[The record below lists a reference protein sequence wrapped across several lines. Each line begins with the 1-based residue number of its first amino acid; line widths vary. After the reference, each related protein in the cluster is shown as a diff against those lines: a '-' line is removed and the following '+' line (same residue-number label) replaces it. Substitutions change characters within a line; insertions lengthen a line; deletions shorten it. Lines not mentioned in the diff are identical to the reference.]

1 MKEEFNSSQKAD
13 TLNTLECN
21 IGGIKTYMNT
31 ENIRNV
37 VILGH
42 QGSGKTSL
50 VESLA
55 FVSKLIPQKGEVEK
69 KTTLSDYT
77 PDEQRRG
84 TSIQTAIV
92 PLNYNGYKI
101 NVIDIPGNDDFI
113 SEAIGV
119 NGVVKGAVLVIDASV
134 GVQVGTV
141 KHYKMLRRK
150 GVPTFI
156 FVNKMDKEDVD
167 FEEVLMEIRDQLGKE
182 VVSFCYPLGHE
193 KSFDGFA
200 NAVDLK
206 AHIFNGKECVEAEI
220 YPDKRDKILELHNTI
235 VEEVAK
241 TDDAL
246 LEKFFNGEDFTK
258 EEIRSSLRVGVL
270 SGEIT
275 PLIVGS
281 ALKNIGVQTLLN
293 MFISYL
299 PKPNDLKPLEAHDE
313 NGKEKVVPTSVDA
326 PFSAYVFKTIVDP
339 YAGTVNLAKVCSG
352 VLHVGDEV
360 YVNGGTQRVS
370 MLYQM
375 TGKKLD
381 SVNEVIAGDIC
392 ALTRLEKVCSG
403 DTLSSPKSITVFKPN
418 KYPTAVIFKAI
429 VLNNKNDESKL
440 GPALAKMQLED
451 PALEVKRNNETKQ
464 LLLGGLSESHIAY
477 ALEKLKTLYKVELT
491 TEKMKIV
498 YRESIKGTAEG
509 DGRYVKQSGGSGF
522 YGVVKMRFEPA
533 EENVF
538 AEEVFGGS
546 VPKNYFPAVEKGF
559 FEALNSGLLAGFPV
573 IGVKGVLIDGK
584 YHPVDSNEQAFKM
597 AGILAFKD
605 AYLKCRP
612 IILEPIMRVKI
623 NVESRFTGS
632 ILSDLNTRRAR
643 IQNIE
648 EKEHGSQEIEA
659 LVPEAEIID
668 YVTQLKSIT
677 QASGFFNREFEAYE
691 ELPEYLKDKVIAE
704 NKITQ

>member
-1 MKEEFNSSQKAD
+1 MK
-13 TLNTLECN
+13 
-21 IGGIKTYMNT
+21 T

-37 VILGH
+37 VLLGH

-55 FVSKLIPQKGEVEK
+55 LQTKLIPQKGEVEK
-69 KTTLSDYT
+69 KNTLSDYT
-77 PDEQRRG
+77 PEEQRRG
-84 TSIQTAIV
+84 GSIQTAVI
-92 PLNYNGYKI
+92 PLEYNGYKI
-101 NVIDIPGNDDFI
+101 NLLDIPGNDDFI

-119 NGVVKGAVLVIDASV
+119 AGVVKGAILVIDASV

-141 KHYKMLRRK
+141 KHYKLLRKK
-150 GVPTFI
+150 GVPTFV

-167 FEEVLMEIRDQLGKE
+167 FEAVIEDIREKLGKE

-220 YPDKRDKILELHNTI
+220 YPDKRDKVLELHNTI

-241 TDDAL
+241 TNDEL
-246 LEKFFNGEDFTK
+246 LEKFFNGEEFTLQ
-258 EEIRSSLRVGVL
+258 EIRESLRVGVL
-270 SGEIT
+270 GGEIT

-293 MFISYL
+293 MFINYL
-299 PKPNDLKPLEAHDE
+299 PSPSDLKPLEAHDE
-313 NGKEKVVPTSVDA
+313 FGKEKVVPTDVNE
-326 PFSAYVFKTIVDP
+326 PFSAYVFKTVVDP
-339 YAGTVNLAKVCSG
+339 YAGVVNLIKVCSG

-370 MLYQM
+370 MLYTM
-375 TGKKLD
+375 CGKKMD
-381 SVNEVIAGDIC
+381 SANEIIAGDIG
-392 ALTRLEKVCSG
+392 AITRLEKVKSG
-403 DTLSSPKSITVFKPN
+403 DSLSNPKSITVFKPV
-418 KYPTAVIFKAI
+418 KYPTAVIYKAI
-429 VLNNKNDESKL
+429 VLENKNDESKL

-451 PALEVKRNNETKQ
+451 PALDVKRNNETKQ
-464 LLLGGLSESHIAY
+464 LLLGGLSDSHINY
-477 ALEKLKTLYKVELT
+477 ALEKLKNLYKINLT
-491 TEKMKIV
+491 TEKMKII
-498 YRESIKGTAEG
+498 YRESIRGTAEG

-522 YGVVKMRFEPA
+522 YGVVKMRFEPND
-533 EENVF
+533 ENVF
-538 AEEVFGGS
+538 AEEVFGGA

-559 FEALNSGLLAGFPV
+559 MEALNSGLLAGFPV

-612 IILEPIMRVKI
+612 VILEPIMRIRV
-623 NVESRFTGS
+623 NAESKYTGN

-668 YVTQLKSIT
+668 YVTQLKSLT
-677 QASGFFNREFEAYE
+677 QASGFFNREFVAYE
-691 ELPEYLKDKVIAE
+691 DVPEYLKDKVIAE
-704 NKITQ
+704 NKIQNN

>member
-1 MKEEFNSSQKAD
+1 MD
-13 TLNTLECN
+13 TQQ
-21 IGGIKTYMNT
+21 
-31 ENIRNV
+31 IRNV

-50 VESLA
+50 VEALA
-55 FVSKLIPQKGEVEK
+55 YETKLIPAKGEVEK
-69 KTTLSDYT
+69 KTTISDYS
-77 PDEQRRG
+77 PDEQKRG
-84 TSIQTAIV
+84 SSIQTAVI
-92 PLNYNGYKI
+92 PLNYQGYKI
-101 NVIDIPGNDDFI
+101 NLIDIPGNDDFI

-119 NGVVKGAVLVIDASV
+119 VGVVKGAVLVVDASV

-141 KHYKMLRRK
+141 KHYNLLKKK
-150 GVPTFI
+150 GVPTFL

-167 FEEVLMEIRDQLGKE
+167 FEAVLAEIREKLGAN
-182 VVSFCYPLGHE
+182 VVSFCYPLG
-193 KSFDGFA
+193 KAKGFDGFA

-206 AHIFNGKECVEAEI
+206 AHIYNGKECVEAEI

-246 LEKFFNGEDFTK
+246 LEKFFNGETFTL
-258 EEIRSSLRVGVL
+258 EEIRTSLRTGVL
-270 SGEIT
+270 SGDIT

-281 ALKNIGVQTLLN
+281 ATNNIGIQTLLN
-293 MFISYL
+293 MFVSYL
-299 PKPNDLKPLEAHDE
+299 PRPNDLKPLEAQDE
-313 NGKEKVVPTSVDA
+313 NGKEKVVPTDVKE

-339 YAGTVNLAKVCSG
+339 YAGTVNIIKVCSG
-352 VLHVGDEV
+352 VLHVGDDV
-360 YVNGGTQRVS
+360 YVNGATQRVS
-370 MLYQM
+370 MLFNM

-381 SVNEVIAGDIC
+381 NIQELCAGDIG
-392 ALTRLEKVCSG
+392 AVTRLEKVKSG
-403 DTLSSPKSITVFKPN
+403 DTLSSPKNITVFKPV

-429 VLNNKNDESKL
+429 VLANKNDESKL

-451 PALEVKRNNETKQ
+451 PCLEVKRNNETKQ
-464 LLLGGLSESHIAY
+464 LLLGGLSDSHINFAV
-477 ALEKLKTLYKVELT
+477 EKLKTTYKIDLT
-491 TEKMKIV
+491 TEKMKVI
-498 YRESIKGTAEG
+498 YRESIKGKAEG

-533 EENVF
+533 QENEF
-538 AEEVFGGS
+538 AEEVFGGA

-559 FEALNSGLLAGFPV
+559 FEALQTGLLAGFPV

-605 AYLKCRP
+605 AYMKCKP
-612 IILEPIMRVKI
+612 IILEPIMRVKVNI
-623 NVESRFTGS
+623 ESRFTGS
-632 ILSDLNTRRAR
+632 VLSDLNTRRAR

-648 EKEHGSQEIEA
+648 EKDHGNQEIEA
-659 LVPEAEIID
+659 LIPEAEIID

-677 QASGFFNREFEAYE
+677 QASGFYNREFEGYE
-691 ELPEYLKDKVIAE
+691 EVPEYLKDRVIAE
-704 NKITQ
+704 NKVNNQ

>member
-1 MKEEFNSSQKAD
+1 MK
-13 TLNTLECN
+13 
-21 IGGIKTYMNT
+21 T

-69 KTTLSDYT
+69 KNTLSDYT

-84 TSIQTAIV
+84 GSIQTAVI
-92 PLNYNGYKI
+92 PMEYNGYKI
-101 NVIDIPGNDDFI
+101 NLLDIPGNDDFI

-119 NGVVKGAVLVIDASV
+119 VGVVKGAVLVIDASV

-141 KHYKMLRRK
+141 KHYNLLRRK
-150 GVPTFI
+150 GIPTFVY
-156 FVNKMDKEDVD
+156 VNKMDKEEVD
-167 FEEVLMEIRDQLGKE
+167 FEAVLEDIREKLGKE

-193 KSFDGFA
+193 KQFDGFA

-206 AHIFNGKECVEAEI
+206 AHIYNGKECVEAEI

-246 LEKFFNGEDFTK
+246 LEKFFNGEEFSLQ
-258 EEIRSSLRVGVL
+258 EIRESLRVGVL
-270 SGEIT
+270 AGDIT

-299 PKPNDLKPLEAHDE
+299 PNPNDLKPLEAHDE
-313 NGKEKVVPTSVDA
+313 AGKEKVVPTDVNE
-326 PFSAYVFKTIVDP
+326 PLSAYIFKTVVDP
-339 YAGTVNLAKVCSG
+339 YAGAVSLVKVCSG
-352 VLHVGDEV
+352 VLHVGDDV
-360 YVNGGTQRVS
+360 AVNGGATQRVS
-370 MLYQM
+370 MLYTM

-381 SVNEVIAGDIC
+381 SVNELVAGDIG
-392 ALTRLEKVCSG
+392 AITRLERVKTG
-403 DTLSSPKSITVFKPN
+403 DSLSSPKNITIFKPV
-418 KYPTAVIFKAI
+418 KFPTAVIYKAI
-429 VLNNKNDESKL
+429 ILENKNDESKL

-451 PALEVKRNNETKQ
+451 PSLDVKRNNETKQ
-464 LLLGGLSESHIAY
+464 LLLGGLSDSHINY
-477 ALEKLKTLYKVELT
+477 AIEKLKTTYKIGLT
-491 TEKMKIV
+491 TEKMKVI

-522 YGVVKMRFEPA
+522 YGVVKMRFEPND
-533 EENVF
+533 ENVF
-538 AEEVFGGS
+538 AEEIFGGA

-573 IGVKGVLIDGK
+573 IGVKGVLVDGK

-623 NVESRFTGS
+623 HAETKYTGN

-648 EKEHGSQEIEA
+648 EKEHGTQEIEA

-677 QASGFFNREFEAYE
+677 QASGFFNREFVDYE

-704 NKITQ
+704 NKINNQQ

>member
-1 MKEEFNSSQKAD
+1 MK
-13 TLNTLECN
+13 
-21 IGGIKTYMNT
+21 T

-55 FVSKLIPQKGEVEK
+55 YVSKLIPAKGEVEK
-69 KTTLSDYT
+69 KNTLSDYT
-77 PDEQRRG
+77 PEEQKKG
-84 TSIQTAIV
+84 GSIQTSVI
-92 PLNYNGYKI
+92 PLEYEGYKV
-101 NVIDIPGNDDFI
+101 NLIDIPGNDDFI
-113 SEAIGV
+113 SETIGV
-119 NGVVKGAVLVIDASV
+119 TGVVKGAVLVVDASV
-134 GVQVGTV
+134 GVQVGTI
-141 KHYKMLRRK
+141 KHFNQLKKK

-156 FVNKMDKEDVD
+156 FVNKMDKEDVE
-167 FEEVLMEIRDQLGKE
+167 FELVLEEIREKLGKE
-182 VVSFCYPLGHE
+182 VISFCYPLGHD
-193 KSFDGFA
+193 KAFDGFA

-206 AHIFNGKECVEAEI
+206 AHIYNGKECVDAEI
-220 YPDKRDKILELHNTI
+220 YPDKRAKILELHNTI

-241 TDDAL
+241 TNDEL
-246 LEKFFNGEDFTK
+246 LEKFFNGEEFSQQ
-258 EEIRSSLRVGVL
+258 EIREALRVGVL
-270 SGEIT
+270 KGELT

-281 ALKNIGVQTLLN
+281 ATKNIGIQTLLK

-299 PKPNDLKPLEAHDE
+299 PNPTDLKPLEAHDE
-313 NGKEKVVPTSVDA
+313 AGNDKIVPTNVNE

-339 YAGTVNLAKVCSG
+339 YAGTINLLKVCSG
-352 VLHVGDEV
+352 VLKVGDEV
-360 YVNGGTQRVS
+360 YVNGSTQRVS

-381 SVNEVIAGDIC
+381 SVNEIIAGDIG
-392 ALTRLEKVCSG
+392 AVTRLEKVSSG
-403 DTLSSPKSITVFKPN
+403 DSLSSPKSVTIYKPV

-429 VLNNKNDESKL
+429 ILANKNDESKL

-464 LLLGGLSESHIAY
+464 LLLGGLSDSHIAY
-477 ALEKLKTLYKVELT
+477 ALEKLKSVYKIDLT
-491 TEKMKIV
+491 TEKMKII

-538 AEEVFGGS
+538 AEEIFGGS

-559 FEALNSGLLAGFPV
+559 FEALQSGLLAGFPV
-573 IGVKGVLIDGK
+573 IGVKGVLVDGK

-605 AYLKCRP
+605 AYMKCKP
-612 IILEPIMRVKI
+612 IILEPIMRIKVNI
-623 NVESRFTGS
+623 ESKYTGN

-648 EKEHGSQEIEA
+648 EKEHGYQEIEA

-668 YVTQLKSIT
+668 YVTQLKSLT
-677 QASGFFNREFEAYE
+677 QASGFFNREFVNYE
-691 ELPEYLKDKVIAE
+691 EVPEYLKDRVIQE
-704 NKITQ
+704 NAVKQ

>member
-1 MKEEFNSSQKAD
+1 MK
-13 TLNTLECN
+13 
-21 IGGIKTYMNT
+21 T

-55 FVSKLIPQKGEVEK
+55 YVSKLIPAKGEVEK
-69 KTTLSDYT
+69 KNTLSDYT
-77 PDEQRRG
+77 PEEQKKG
-84 TSIQTAIV
+84 GSIQTSII
-92 PLNYNGYKI
+92 PLQYEGYKV
-101 NVIDIPGNDDFI
+101 NLIDIPGNDDFI
-113 SEAIGV
+113 SETIGV
-119 NGVVKGAVLVIDASV
+119 TGVVKGAVLVVDASV
-134 GVQVGTV
+134 GVQVGTI
-141 KHYKMLRRK
+141 KHFNQLKKK

-156 FVNKMDKEDVD
+156 FVNKMDKEDVE
-167 FEEVLMEIRDQLGKE
+167 FELVLEEIREKLGKE
-182 VVSFCYPLGHE
+182 VISFCYPLGHD
-193 KSFDGFA
+193 KAFDGFA

-206 AHIFNGKECVEAEI
+206 AHIYNGKECVDAEI
-220 YPDKRDKILELHNTI
+220 YPDKRAKILELHNTI

-241 TDDAL
+241 TNDEL
-246 LEKFFNGEDFTK
+246 LEKFFNGEEFSQQ
-258 EEIRSSLRVGVL
+258 EIREALRVGVL
-270 SGEIT
+270 KGELT

-281 ALKNIGVQTLLN
+281 ATKNIGIQTLLK

-299 PKPNDLKPLEAHDE
+299 PNPNDLKPLEAHDE
-313 NGKEKVVPTSVDA
+313 AGNDKVVPTDVNE

-339 YAGTVNLAKVCSG
+339 YAGTINLLKVCSG
-352 VLHVGDEV
+352 VLKVGDEV
-360 YVNGGTQRVS
+360 YVNGSTQRVS

-381 SVNEVIAGDIC
+381 SVNEIIAGDIG
-392 ALTRLEKVCSG
+392 AVTRLEKVSSG
-403 DTLSSPKSITVFKPN
+403 DSLSSPKSVTIYKPV

-429 VLNNKNDESKL
+429 ILANKNDESKL

-464 LLLGGLSESHIAY
+464 LLLGGLSDSHIAY
-477 ALEKLKTLYKVELT
+477 ALEKLKSVYKIDLT
-491 TEKMKIV
+491 TEKMKII

-538 AEEVFGGS
+538 AEEIFGGS

-559 FEALNSGLLAGFPV
+559 FEALQSGLLAGFPV
-573 IGVKGVLIDGK
+573 IGVKGVLVDGK

-605 AYLKCRP
+605 AYMKCKP
-612 IILEPIMRVKI
+612 IILEPIMRIKVNI
-623 NVESRFTGS
+623 ESKYTGN

-648 EKEHGSQEIEA
+648 EKEHGYQEIEA

-668 YVTQLKSIT
+668 YVTQLKSLT
-677 QASGFFNREFEAYE
+677 QASGFFNREFVNYE
-691 ELPEYLKDKVIAE
+691 EVPEYLKDQVIQE
-704 NKITQ
+704 NAVKQ

>member
-1 MKEEFNSSQKAD
+1 MK
-13 TLNTLECN
+13 
-21 IGGIKTYMNT
+21 T

-37 VILGH
+37 VILGQ

-55 FVSKLIPQKGEVEK
+55 YVAKLIPAKGEVEK
-69 KTTLSDYT
+69 KNTLSDYT
-77 PDEQRRG
+77 PDEQKRG
-84 TSIQTAIV
+84 GSIQTAVI
-92 PLNYNGYKI
+92 PLEYEGYKI
-101 NVIDIPGNDDFI
+101 NLIDIPGNDDFI
-113 SEAIGV
+113 SETIGV
-119 NGVVKGAVLVIDASV
+119 TGVVKGAVLVIDASV
-134 GVQVGTV
+134 GVQVGTI
-141 KHYKMLRRK
+141 KHFNHLKKK

-156 FVNKMDKEDVD
+156 FVNKMDKEDVE
-167 FEEVLMEIRDQLGKE
+167 FELVLEEIREKLGKE
-182 VVSFCYPLGHE
+182 VISFCYPLGHD
-193 KSFDGFA
+193 KAFDGFA

-206 AHIFNGKECVEAEI
+206 AHIYNGKECVDAEI
-220 YPDKRDKILELHNTI
+220 YPDKRAKILELHNTI

-241 TDDAL
+241 TNDEL
-246 LEKFFNGEDFTK
+246 LEKFFNGEEFSM
-258 EEIRSSLRVGVL
+258 EEIREALRVGVL
-270 SGEIT
+270 KGELT

-281 ALKNIGVQTLLN
+281 ATKNIGVQTLLS
-293 MFISYL
+293 MFINYL
-299 PKPNDLKPLEAHDE
+299 PNPNDLKPLEAHDE
-313 NGKEKVVPTSVDA
+313 AGNDKVVPTDVNQ
-326 PFSAYVFKTIVDP
+326 PFSAYVFKTVVDP
-339 YAGTVNLAKVCSG
+339 YAGTINLLKVCSG
-352 VLHVGDEV
+352 VLKVGDEV
-360 YVNGGTQRVS
+360 YVNGSSQRVS
-370 MLYQM
+370 MLYKM

-381 SVNEVIAGDIC
+381 AVNEIIAGDIG
-392 ALTRLEKVCSG
+392 AVTRLEKVSSG
-403 DTLSSPKSITVFKPN
+403 DSLSSPKSVTIYKPV

-429 VLNNKNDESKL
+429 VLANKNDESKL

-464 LLLGGLSESHIAY
+464 LLLGGLSDSHIAY
-477 ALEKLKTLYKVELT
+477 ALEKLKGVYKIDLT
-491 TEKMKIV
+491 TEKMKII

-538 AEEVFGGS
+538 AEEIFGGS

-559 FEALNSGLLAGFPV
+559 FEALQSGLLAGFPV
-573 IGVKGVLIDGK
+573 IGVKGVLVDGK

-612 IILEPIMRVKI
+612 IILEPIIRIKVNI
-623 NVESRFTGS
+623 ESKYTGN

-648 EKEHGSQEIEA
+648 EKEHGYQEIEA

-668 YVTQLKSIT
+668 YVTQLKSLT
-677 QASGFFNREFEAYE
+677 QASGFFNREFVAYE
-691 ELPEYLKDKVIAE
+691 ELPEYLKDKVIQE
-704 NKITQ
+704 NAIKQQQ

>member
-1 MKEEFNSSQKAD
+1 MKV
-13 TLNTLECN
+13 
-21 IGGIKTYMNT
+21 

-42 QGSGKTSL
+42 QSSGKTSL

-55 FVSKLIPQKGEVEK
+55 YVAKLIPQKGEVEK
-69 KTTLSDYT
+69 KNTLSDYS
-77 PDEQRRG
+77 PDEQKRG
-84 TSIQTAIV
+84 SSIQTAVI
-92 PLNYNGYKI
+92 PLRYGDYKI
-101 NVIDIPGNDDFI
+101 NLLDVPGNDDFI

-119 NGVVKGAVLVIDASV
+119 VGTVKGAVLVIDASI

-141 KHYKMLRRK
+141 KHYKLLRKK

-167 FEEVLMEIRDQLGKE
+167 FDKVLEEIREKLGKE
-182 VVSFCYPLGHE
+182 VISFCYPLGHE
-193 KSFDGFA
+193 KQFDGFA
-200 NAVDLK
+200 NAIDLK
-206 AHIFNGKECVEAEI
+206 AHIYNGKECVEAEI
-220 YPDKRDKILELHNTI
+220 YPDKRAKVLELHNTI
-235 VEEVAK
+235 AEEVAK

-246 LEKFFNGEDFTK
+246 LEKFFNGEEFTM
-258 EEIRSSLRVGVL
+258 EEIRHSLRVGVL
-270 SGEIT
+270 AGELT

-281 ALKNIGVQTLLN
+281 ALKNIGIQTLLN
-293 MFISYL
+293 MFINYL
-299 PKPNDLKPLEAHDE
+299 PNPNDLKPLEAKDE
-313 NGKEKVVPTSVDA
+313 NDKEKVVPTSVDE
-326 PFSAYVFKTIVDP
+326 PFSAYVFKTVVDP
-339 YAGTVNLAKVCSG
+339 YAGTINLIKVCSG

-360 YVNGGTQRVS
+360 YVNGTTQKVS
-370 MLYQM
+370 MLYEM

-381 SVNEVIAGDIC
+381 SANEIIAGDIG
-392 ALTRLEKVCSG
+392 AVTRLEKVASG
-403 DTLSSPKSITVFKPN
+403 DTLSSPKNITIFKPA

-429 VLNNKNDESKL
+429 VLSNKNDESKL
-440 GPALAKMQLED
+440 SPALAKMQLED

-477 ALEKLKTLYKVELT
+477 ALEKLNSVYKIALT
-491 TEKMKIV
+491 TEKMKII

-522 YGVVKMRFEPA
+522 YGVVKMRFEPS
-533 EENVF
+533 ENNEF
-538 AEEVFGGS
+538 AEEVFGGA

-573 IGVKGVLIDGK
+573 IGVRGVLVDGK

-605 AYLKCRP
+605 AYLKCKP
-612 IILEPIMRVKI
+612 IILEPIMRIKI
-623 NVESRFTGS
+623 NAESMYTGN

-648 EKEHGSQEIEA
+648 EKEHGTQEIEA

-668 YVTQLKSIT
+668 YVTKLKSLT
-677 QASGFFNREFEAYE
+677 QASGFFNREFEGYE
-691 ELPEYLKDKVIAE
+691 ELPEFLKEKVIAE
-704 NKITQ
+704 NKIQNN

>member
-1 MKEEFNSSQKAD
+1 MK
-13 TLNTLECN
+13 
-21 IGGIKTYMNT
+21 T

-55 FVSKLIPQKGEVEK
+55 YVAKLIPAKGEVEK
-69 KTTLSDYT
+69 KNTLSDYT
-77 PDEQRRG
+77 PDEQKRG
-84 TSIQTAIV
+84 GSIQTAVI
-92 PLNYNGYKI
+92 PLEYDGYKI
-101 NVIDIPGNDDFI
+101 NLIDIPGNDDFI
-113 SEAIGV
+113 SETIGV
-119 NGVVKGAVLVIDASV
+119 TGVVKGAVLVVDASV
-134 GVQVGTV
+134 GVQVGTI
-141 KHYKMLRRK
+141 KHFNQLKKK

-156 FVNKMDKEDVD
+156 YVNKMDKEDVE
-167 FEEVLMEIRDQLGKE
+167 FELVLEEIREKLGKE
-182 VVSFCYPLGHE
+182 VISFCYPLGHD

-206 AHIFNGKECVEAEI
+206 AHIYNGKECVDAEI
-220 YPDKRDKILELHNTI
+220 YPDKRAKILELHNTI

-241 TDDAL
+241 TNDEL
-246 LEKFFNGEDFTK
+246 LEKFFNGEEFSM
-258 EEIRSSLRVGVL
+258 EEIREALRVGVL
-270 SGEIT
+270 KGELT

-281 ALKNIGVQTLLN
+281 ATKNIGVQTLLK
-293 MFISYL
+293 MFINYL
-299 PKPNDLKPLEAHDE
+299 PNPNDLKPLEAHDE
-313 NGKEKVVPTSVDA
+313 AGNDKVVPTDVNQ
-326 PFSAYVFKTIVDP
+326 PFSAYVFKTVVDP
-339 YAGTVNLAKVCSG
+339 YAGTINLLKVCSG
-352 VLHVGDEV
+352 VLKVGDEV
-360 YVNGGTQRVS
+360 YVNGSAQRVS

-381 SVNEVIAGDIC
+381 SVTEIIAGDIG
-392 ALTRLEKVCSG
+392 AVTRLEKVASG
-403 DTLSSPKSITVFKPN
+403 DTLSSPKSVTIYKPV

-429 VLNNKNDESKL
+429 VLANKNDESKL

-464 LLLGGLSESHIAY
+464 LLLGGLSDSHIAY
-477 ALEKLKTLYKVELT
+477 ALEKLKGVYKIDLT
-491 TEKMKIV
+491 TEKMKII

-538 AEEVFGGS
+538 AEEIFGGS

-559 FEALNSGLLAGFPV
+559 FEALQSGLLAGFPV
-573 IGVKGVLIDGK
+573 IGVKGVLVDGK

-605 AYLKCRP
+605 AYMKCKP
-612 IILEPIMRVKI
+612 IILEPIIRIKV
-623 NVESRFTGS
+623 NVESKYTGN

-648 EKEHGSQEIEA
+648 EKEHGYQEIEA

-668 YVTQLKSIT
+668 YVTQLKSLT
-677 QASGFFNREFEAYE
+677 QASGFFNREFVAYE
-691 ELPEYLKDKVIAE
+691 ELPEYLKDKVIQE
-704 NKITQ
+704 NAVKQQ

>member
-1 MKEEFNSSQKAD
+1 MK
-13 TLNTLECN
+13 
-21 IGGIKTYMNT
+21 T

-55 FVSKLIPQKGEVEK
+55 FVSKLIPAKGEVEK
-69 KTTLSDYT
+69 KNTLSDYT
-77 PDEQRRG
+77 PEEQKKG
-84 TSIQTAIV
+84 GSIQTSII
-92 PLNYNGYKI
+92 PLEYEGYKV
-101 NVIDIPGNDDFI
+101 NLIDIPGNDDFI
-113 SEAIGV
+113 SETIGV
-119 NGVVKGAVLVIDASV
+119 TGVVKGAVLVVDASV
-134 GVQVGTV
+134 GVQVGTI
-141 KHYKMLRRK
+141 KHFNQLKKK

-156 FVNKMDKEDVD
+156 FVNKMDKEDVE
-167 FEEVLMEIRDQLGKE
+167 FELVLEEIREKLGKE
-182 VVSFCYPLGHE
+182 VISFCYPLGHD
-193 KSFDGFA
+193 KAFDGFA

-206 AHIFNGKECVEAEI
+206 AHIYNGKECVDAEI
-220 YPDKRDKILELHNTI
+220 YPDKRAKILELHNTI

-241 TDDAL
+241 TNDDL
-246 LEKFFNGEDFTK
+246 LEKFFNGEEFSQQ
-258 EEIRSSLRVGVL
+258 EIREALRVGVL
-270 SGEIT
+270 KGELT

-281 ALKNIGVQTLLN
+281 ATKNIGIQTLLK

-299 PKPNDLKPLEAHDE
+299 PNPTDLKPLEAHDE
-313 NGKEKVVPTSVDA
+313 AGNDKVVPTDVNK

-339 YAGTVNLAKVCSG
+339 YAGTINLLKVCSG
-352 VLHVGDEV
+352 VLKVGDEV
-360 YVNGGTQRVS
+360 YVNGETQRVS

-381 SVNEVIAGDIC
+381 SVNEIIAGDIG
-392 ALTRLEKVCSG
+392 AVTRLEKVSSG
-403 DTLSSPKSITVFKPN
+403 DSLSSPKSVTIYKPV

-429 VLNNKNDESKL
+429 ILANKNDESKL

-464 LLLGGLSESHIAY
+464 LLLGGLSDSHIAY
-477 ALEKLKTLYKVELT
+477 ALEKLKSVYKIDLT
-491 TEKMKIV
+491 TEKMKII

-538 AEEVFGGS
+538 AEEIFGGS

-559 FEALNSGLLAGFPV
+559 FEALQSGLLAGFPV
-573 IGVKGVLIDGK
+573 IGVKGVLVDGK

-605 AYLKCRP
+605 AYMKCRP
-612 IILEPIMRVKI
+612 IILEPIMRIKVNI
-623 NVESRFTGS
+623 ESKYTGN

-648 EKEHGSQEIEA
+648 EKEHGYQEIEA

-668 YVTQLKSIT
+668 YVTQLKSLT
-677 QASGFFNREFEAYE
+677 QASGFFNREFVDYE
-691 ELPEYLKDKVIAE
+691 EVPEYLKDRVIQE
-704 NKITQ
+704 NAVKQQ

>member
-1 MKEEFNSSQKAD
+1 MGEIDIMKV
-13 TLNTLECN
+13 
-21 IGGIKTYMNT
+21 

-42 QGSGKTSL
+42 QSSGKTSL

-55 FVSKLIPQKGEVEK
+55 YVAKAIPQKGEVEK
-69 KTTLSDYT
+69 KTTISDYT
-77 PDEQRRG
+77 PDEQKRG
-84 TSIQTAIV
+84 SSIQTAVV
-92 PLNYNGYKI
+92 PLKYNDYKV
-101 NVIDIPGNDDFI
+101 NLIDVPGNDDFV

-119 NGVVKGAVLVIDASV
+119 TGVVKGAVLVIDASI

-141 KHYKMLRRK
+141 KHYKMLKKK

-167 FEEVLMEIRDQLGKE
+167 FEVVLEEIREKLGKE
-182 VVSFCYPLGHE
+182 VISFCYPLGHE
-193 KSFDGFA
+193 KKFDGFA

-206 AHIFNGKECVEAEI
+206 AHIYNGKECEEAEI
-220 YPDKRDKILELHNTI
+220 YPDKRAKVLELHNTI

-241 TDDAL
+241 TNDEL
-246 LEKFFNGEDFTK
+246 LEKFFNGEEFTMQ
-258 EEIRSSLRVGVL
+258 EIHDSLRIGVL
-270 SGEIT
+270 NGELT

-281 ALKNIGVQTLLN
+281 ATKNIGVQTLLN
-293 MFISYL
+293 MFINYL
-299 PKPNDLKPLEAHDE
+299 PNPNDLKPLAALDEA
-313 NGKEKVVPTSVDA
+313 GKEKIVPTSVDE
-326 PFSAYVFKTIVDP
+326 PFSAYCFKTVVDP
-339 YAGTVNLAKVCSG
+339 YTGVINIIKVCSG

-360 YVNGGTQRVS
+360 YVNGANQKVS
-370 MLYQM
+370 MLFEM
-375 TGKKLD
+375 SGKNLNA
-381 SVNEVIAGDIC
+381 VNEVIAGDI
-392 ALTRLEKVCSG
+392 AAVTRLEKVSSG
-403 DTLSSPKSITVFKPN
+403 DTLSSPKSITVFKPV

-429 VLNNKNDESKL
+429 ILNNKNDESKL
-440 GPALAKMQLED
+440 SPALAKMQLED

-464 LLLGGLSESHIAY
+464 LLLGGVSESHIQY
-477 ALEKLKTLYKVELT
+477 ALDKLKNQYKIELT
-491 TEKMKIV
+491 TEKMKII

-538 AEEVFGGS
+538 AEEVFGGA

-559 FEALNSGLLAGFPV
+559 FEALNNGLLAGFPV

-605 AYLKCRP
+605 AYMKCRP
-612 IILEPIMRVKI
+612 IILEPIMRIKV
-623 NVESRFTGS
+623 VADTSYTGN

-648 EKEHGSQEIEA
+648 EKDHGTQEIEA
-659 LVPEAEIID
+659 LIPEAEIID
-668 YVTQLKSIT
+668 YVTKLKSLT
-677 QASGFFNREFEAYE
+677 QASGFFNREFEGYE
-691 ELPEYLKDKVIAE
+691 ELPEFLKDKVIAE
-704 NKITQ
+704 NKID

>member
-1 MKEEFNSSQKAD
+1 MKVED
-13 TLNTLECN
+13 
-21 IGGIKTYMNT
+21 
-31 ENIRNV
+31 IRNV
-37 VILGH
+37 AILGH
-42 QGSGKTSL
+42 QSSGKTSL

-55 FVSKLIPQKGEVEK
+55 FLTKLIPEKGEVEK
-69 KTTLSDYT
+69 KNTISDYS
-77 PDEQRRG
+77 DNEKLRG
-84 TSIQTAIV
+84 SSIQTSVI
-92 PLNYNGYKI
+92 PLRYDGHKI
-101 NVIDIPGNDDFI
+101 NLLDIPGNDDFI

-119 NGVVKGAVLVIDASV
+119 IGTVKGAVLVIDASI

-141 KHYKMLRRK
+141 KHYKLLRKK

-156 FVNKMDKEDVD
+156 FVNKMDKEGVRFD
-167 FEEVLMEIRDQLGKE
+167 ELLEEIREKLGKE
-182 VVSFCYPLGHE
+182 VISFCYPLGHE
-193 KSFDGFA
+193 NKFDGFA

-220 YPDKRDKILELHNTI
+220 YPDKRAKVLELHNTI

-241 TDDAL
+241 TNDEL
-246 LEKFFNGEDFTK
+246 LEKFFNGEEFTM
-258 EEIRSSLRVGVL
+258 EEIRKSLRVGVL
-270 SGEIT
+270 SGELT

-281 ALKNIGVQTLLN
+281 ATKNIGVQTLLN
-293 MFISYL
+293 MFINYL
-299 PKPNDLKPLEAHDE
+299 PNPNDLKPLAAHDE
-313 NGKEKVVPTSVDA
+313 AGKEKIVPTSVDE
-326 PFSAYVFKTIVDP
+326 PFSAYVFKTLVDP
-339 YAGTVNLAKVCSG
+339 YTGVINLIKVCSG
-352 VLHVGDEV
+352 VLHTGDEV
-360 YVNGGTQRVS
+360 YVNGETQKVS
-370 MLYQM
+370 MLYEM

-381 SVNEVIAGDIC
+381 GISELIAGDIG
-392 ALTRLEKVCSG
+392 AITRLEKVKSG
-403 DTLSSPKSITVFKPN
+403 DTLSSPKSVTVFKPV

-429 VLNNKNDESKL
+429 VLTNKNDESKL
-440 GPALAKMQLED
+440 SPALAKMQLED

-477 ALEKLKTLYKVELT
+477 ALDKLKNIYKISLT
-491 TEKMKIV
+491 TEKMKVI

-522 YGVVKMRFEPA
+522 YGVVKMRFEPS

-538 AEEVFGGS
+538 AEEVFGGA

-573 IGVKGVLIDGK
+573 IGVKGVLVDGK

-605 AYLKCRP
+605 SYMKCHP
-612 IILEPIMRVKI
+612 IILEPIMRIKV
-623 NVESRFTGS
+623 VADTVYTGN

-659 LVPEAEIID
+659 LIPEAEIID
-668 YVTQLKSIT
+668 YVTKLKSLT
-677 QASGFFNREFEAYE
+677 QASGFFNREFECYE
-691 ELPEYLKDKVIAE
+691 ELPEFLKEKVIAE
-704 NKITQ
+704 NKIE